1 MEGTRERAFSFI
13 EDLESLASDY
23 AGAEG
28 VGVVGGG
35 PRQHLRRGV
44 VRRRALERHASN

>member
-28 VGVVGGG
+28 VGVGGG

>member
-28 VGVVGGG
+28 VGGGC
-35 PRQHLRRGV
+35 PRQYLRRGV

>member
-28 VGVVGGG
+28 VGVGGVQG
-35 PRQHLRRGV
+35 
-44 VRRRALERHASN
+44 NI